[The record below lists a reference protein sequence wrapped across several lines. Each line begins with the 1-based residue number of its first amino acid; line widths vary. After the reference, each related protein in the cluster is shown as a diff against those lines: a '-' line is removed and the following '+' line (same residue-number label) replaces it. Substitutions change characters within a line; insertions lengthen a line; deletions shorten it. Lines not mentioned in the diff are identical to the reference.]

1 MTKILIIEDD
11 PMVRENLEEILELA
25 EFDFLSAMNG
35 AEGLALAKET
45 LPDLILCDVMMPEMN
60 GFEVLEN
67 LRKDPR
73 SLNIPLIFLTAKVD
87 VASLREG
94 MNLGADDYI
103 MKPFDIN
110 SLLEAIQTR
119 LAKKASLV
127 ESVQSEISDF
137 RNRVTRA
144 LPQKFHGLLN
154 QLTTSA
160 HNLKE
165 SHEQL
170 TEQEIEDIADKI
182 ELTSTEIHHLF
193 INFSLYSQLELIA
206 LNPKAR
212 QAYESKRGNCLASAV
227 LTQVSQGKANG
238 YHRGKDLTL
247 VLTDTRIAIAESNF
261 RKIVEELIDNAFKFS
276 APGTPVEIREKL
288 DDNRWSLFII
298 DGGDGIEPALLA
310 ALFPEQ
316 SPDNLD
322 KSPIPSFGL
331 PIAKSLTE
339 LNGGTFHIES
349 LPGKQTIIH
358 LTFPNAYFFRGAGG

>member
-25 EFDFLSAMNG
+25 EFDFLSAVNG
-35 AEGLALAKET
+35 AEGLAQAKEAR
-45 LPDLILCDVMMPEMN
+45 PDLILCDVMMPEMN

-67 LRKDPR
+67 LRKDPHT
-73 SLNIPLIFLTAKVD
+73 LNIPLIFLTAKVD

-110 SLLEAIQTR
+110 SLLEAIQAR
-119 LAKKASLV
+119 LAKQANLV
-127 ESVQSEISDF
+127 ESVQSEMSDF
-137 RNRVTRA
+137 RNRMTRA
-144 LPQKFHGLLN
+144 LPQKFHGLLS
-154 QLTTSA
+154 QLTNSA

-165 SHEQL
+165 FHEHL

-182 ELTSTEIHHLF
+182 ELTSAEIHHLF
-193 INFSLYSQLELIA
+193 INFALYSQLELIA

-212 QAYESKRGNCLASAV
+212 QAYENKRGSCLASVV
-227 LTQVSQGKANG
+227 LTQVSQSKGSF
-238 YHRGKDLTL
+238 YRRSKDLKL

-261 RKIVEELIDNAFKFS
+261 RKIAEELIDNAFKFS
-276 APGTPVEIREKL
+276 APGTQVEIREKI
-288 DDNRWSLFII
+288 DDHNWSVFII

-316 SPDNLD
+316 SSDNLE
-322 KSPIPSFGL
+322 KFVIPSFGL

-339 LNGGTFHIES
+339 LNGGTFYIES

-358 LTFPNAYFFRGAGG
+358 LTFPIAR